1 MIELKELLMGIAE
14 NTESSGLLISG
25 LALDSRYVI
34 SGDLFFALSGTQSD
48 GRRYIGDAIQR
59 GAVAVLVEKNHRA
72 PNGAVEGDAI
82 PVIEIEDLAQKVSA
96 ISARFYG
103 APSQNMTLI
112 GITGTNG
119 KTSCAYFIG
128 QALELL
134 GEKGALI
141 GTLGYGH
148 WNKLQATQHTTPDAI
163 TAQKILFELNNDG
176 VRYVAMEVSSHGLQQ
191 GRVNACDFDLAVF
204 TNLTHDHL
212 DYHSDFG
219 QYKSVKKQ
227 LFLRPELK
235 SSIFNMDDPVGRE
248 WCQNIDGH
256 CLGVSRTKG
265 NGEFYCASVRMS
277 ALGIELEIHTPHGA
291 CNINNKNLF
300 GEFNVENLLS
310 TVAVLT
316 QLGFSMSQIEIT
328 VSKLKGVPGR
338 LQGVGDEL
346 SSELSGNQPTVFI
359 DYAHTPNGLENVL
372 RSCRKL
378 VSAQAKLICLF
389 GCGGERDREK
399 RPLMGGIAEQ
409 FADLVVISADN
420 SRSEKT
426 LDIVEGI
433 LAGIGDQARVIV
445 IEDRREAIDYAISQ
459 ANKEDLVLLAGKG
472 AELTQTLSHGEFA
485 FSDYQCALDVL
496 NKRGL
501 H

>member
-14 NTESSGLLISG
+14 NTVNSELPISG
-25 LALDSRYVI
+25 LALDSRCVT
-34 SGDLFFALSGTQSD
+34 SGDLFFALPGTQSD
-48 GRRYIGDAIQR
+48 GCQYIGDAVQH
-59 GAVAVLVEKNHRA
+59 GAVAILVEKNHGA
-72 PNGAVEGDAI
+72 PRQAVEEATV
-82 PVIEIEDLAQKVSA
+82 PVIEIEALAHKVSA

-103 APSQNMTLI
+103 SPSEDMVLI

-119 KTSCAYFIG
+119 KTSCAYFIS
-128 QALELL
+128 QALEMLS
-134 GEKGALI
+134 EQSALI

-163 TAQKILFELNNDG
+163 TVQKILSDLKSNG
-176 VRYVAMEVSSHGLQQ
+176 VRYVAMEVSSHGLHQ
-191 GRVNACDFDLAVF
+191 GRVNACDFDLAVS

-212 DYHSDFG
+212 DYHADFE
-219 QYKSVKKQ
+219 QYKRVKKQ
-227 LFLRPELK
+227 LFLRSELK
-235 SSIFNMDDPVGRE
+235 SSIFNLDDPVGSE
-248 WCQNIDGH
+248 WCEEIEGN
-256 CLGVSRTKG
+256 CLGVSRTKD
-265 NGEFYCASVRMS
+265 NAEFYCTNALMT
-277 ALGIELEIHTPHGA
+277 ALGIKLEIHTPQGV
-291 CNINNKNLF
+291 CKINNQNLL

-316 QLGFSMSQIEIT
+316 QLGFSAPHIETT

-338 LQGVGDEL
+338 LQRVLNEL
-346 SSELSGNQPTVFI
+346 PDSQPTVFV
-359 DYAHTPNGLENVL
+359 DYAHTPNALENVL
-372 RSCRKL
+372 RSCRNL
-378 VSAQAKLICLF
+378 IPTQAKLICLF
-389 GCGGERDREK
+389 GCGGERDKEK

-420 SRSEKT
+420 SRSENT

-433 LAGIGDQARVIV
+433 MGGMGDQARVTV

-459 ANKEDLVLLAGKG
+459 ANKEDIVLLAGKG
-472 AELTQTLSHGEFA
+472 AELTQTLSHSEFS